1 MKGPT
6 VQERLAAAQHAATLM
21 QLAFAA
27 DAEKAGLDF
36 QEVLEALVPQADT
49 ISSQLYWLKNALS
62 EAVLNAPAPTDDEQ
76 IAWETA
82 EDREGRCAM
91 RAGHT
96 LTAQEIELV
105 QVYRSLDTEGQQLLL
120 RVSSRLVITLAV
132 AGPPGV
138 RSRRGSRCD

>member
-27 DAEKAGLDF
+27 DADKAGLDL

-49 ISSQLYWLKNALS
+49 ISSQLSTLMNALG
-62 EAVLNAPAPTDDEQ
+62 EAVLNAPAPTDDER
-76 IAWETA
+76 IAGENV
-82 EDREGRCAM
+82 EDREGRSVM
-91 RAGHT
+91 RAGHN
-96 LTAQEIELV
+96 LTAHEIELV
-105 QVYRSLDTEGQQLLL
+105 KVYRSLDTEGRQLLL
-120 RVSSRLVITLAV
+120 RVGSRLVITLAV

-138 RSRRGSRCD
+138 RSRGGSRCD